1 MKSKHSDNALPSWSR
16 IPHQSGLGEPASTP
30 TGRSIRGA
38 RVSIWTNH
46 PQPNGRPPN
55 ERARY
60 CRGCVGGLLGCRS
73 DHVLWSVFC
82 CSECDGWQYCALQSL
97 VRLCPFASVDPGQL
111 VLPFTLAMAAVGL
124 VMTALTHA
132 ELRRPAG
139 TEAKRANVST
149 GLSLI
154 IWMLVT
160 SIIALALIGI
170 VGWIA
175 DFFQ

>member
-1 MKSKHSDNALPSWSR
+1 
-16 IPHQSGLGEPASTP
+16 
-30 TGRSIRGA
+30 
-38 RVSIWTNH
+38 
-46 PQPNGRPPN
+46 
-55 ERARY
+55 
-60 CRGCVGGLLGCRS
+60 
-73 DHVLWSVFC
+73 
-82 CSECDGWQYCALQSL
+82 
-97 VRLCPFASVDPGQL
+97 VDPGQL

-139 TEAKRANVST
+139 TEAKQANVPT
-149 GLSLI
+149 GLRLL

-160 SIIALALIGI
+160 SIIALTLIGI